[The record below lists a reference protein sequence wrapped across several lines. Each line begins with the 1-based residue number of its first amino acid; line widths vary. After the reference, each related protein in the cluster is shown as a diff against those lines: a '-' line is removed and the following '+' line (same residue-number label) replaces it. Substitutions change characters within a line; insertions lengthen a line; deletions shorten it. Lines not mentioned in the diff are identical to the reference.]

1 MKRLALIL
9 GLSLAILATGAPVSA
24 QGMRM
29 GFGGVG
35 GHGFMGVGA
44 HGFMGVGAHGFM
56 GGRFAGGHGFGHPI
70 APPFARRPFFGKRF
84 GQFAIVLPVPI
95 GFYGA
100 WSPFYGYPYGGY
112 PYGYPPP
119 YGNYPVAY
127 DLPAASSAYDPPP
140 LLSTSSAVQAVPPV
154 PPPPMP
160 EVVEFSTGRYQLRG
174 DGSGTAYSWVWI
186 PNPPTAPPADA
197 QSIPPAQPPHARLYR
212 WTDDQGVV
220 HLTNLWDEVPPQY
233 RQQVKPPQTS

>member
-9 GLSLAILATGAPVSA
+9 GLSLAILATGVPVSA

-29 GFGGVG
+29 RFGGG
-35 GHGFMGVGA
+35 GF
-44 HGFMGVGAHGFM
+44 HGFM
-56 GGRFAGGHGFGHPI
+56 GGRFAGGRFAGGNGFGRPI

-84 GQFAIVLPVPI
+84 DRFAFVLPVPV

-100 WSPFYGYPYGGY
+100 WSPFYGYPYGY
-112 PYGYPPP
+112 PPPYGGYPPP
-119 YGNYPVAY
+119 YANYPVAY
-127 DLPAASSAYDPPP
+127 DLPAASQTAHDPPP
-140 LLSTSSAVQAVPPV
+140 LLYTPTAVRAIPPV
-154 PPPPMP
+154 PSPPMP
-160 EVVEFSTGRYQLRG
+160 EVVEFSTGRYHLRD

-197 QSIPPAQPPHARLYR
+197 QSPAPAQPPHTRLYR

>member
-1 MKRLALIL
+1 MKRFALIL

-29 GFGGVG
+29 GFGGAG
-35 GHGFMGVGA
+35 IRGS
-44 HGFMGVGAHGFM
+44 M
-56 GGRFAGGHGFGHPI
+56 GGRFAGVHGFGRPI

-84 GQFAIVLPVPI
+84 GRFAFVLPVPV

-100 WSPFYGYPYGGY
+100 WSPFYGYPYGY
-112 PYGYPPP
+112 SPPYGGYPPS
-119 YGNYPVAY
+119 YGDYPVAY
-127 DLPAASSAYDPPP
+127 DLPAASQVAHDPPP
-140 LLSTSSAVQAVPPV
+140 LLYTPSAVREVPPV

-186 PNPPTAPPADA
+186 PNPPTAPPTDA
-197 QSIPPAQPPHARLYR
+197 QGIPPAQPPHARLYR

-220 HLTNLWDEVPPQY
+220 HLTNVWDEVPPQY

>member
-44 HGFMGVGAHGFM
+44 HGFMG
-56 GGRFAGGHGFGHPI
+56 GRFAGGHVFGHPI

>member
-29 GFGGVG
+29 RFGGFGGG
-35 GHGFMGVGA
+35 GFGGAGF
-44 HGFMGVGAHGFM
+44 HGFM
-56 GGRFAGGHGFGHPI
+56 GGRFAGGHGFGRPI

-84 GQFAIVLPVPI
+84 GRFAFVLPVPV

-100 WSPFYGYPYGGY
+100 WSPFYGYPYG
-112 PYGYPPP
+112 YPPP
-119 YGNYPVAY
+119 YADYPVAY
-127 DLPAASSAYDPPP
+127 DLPAASQTAHDPPP
-140 LLSTSSAVQAVPPV
+140 LLYTPSAVRAIPPV
-154 PPPPMP
+154 PSPPMP
-160 EVVEFSTGRYQLRG
+160 EVVEFSTGRYQLRD

-197 QSIPPAQPPHARLYR
+197 QSTPPAPPPHTRLYR

>member
-9 GLSLAILATGAPVSA
+9 GLSLAILATGVPVSA

-29 GFGGVG
+29 RLGGFGGAGFG
-35 GHGFMGVGA
+35 GAGF
-44 HGFMGVGAHGFM
+44 HGFM
-56 GGRFAGGHGFGHPI
+56 GGRFAGGHGFGRPI

-84 GQFAIVLPVPI
+84 GRFAFVLPVPV

-100 WSPFYGYPYGGY
+100 WSPFYGYPYG
-112 PYGYPPP
+112 YPPP
-119 YGNYPVAY
+119 YADYPVAY
-127 DLPAASSAYDPPP
+127 DLPAASQTAHDPPP
-140 LLSTSSAVQAVPPV
+140 LLYTPSAVRAIPPV
-154 PPPPMP
+154 PSPPMP
-160 EVVEFSTGRYQLRG
+160 EVVEFSTGRYQLRD

-197 QSIPPAQPPHARLYR
+197 QSTPPAPPPHTRLYR

>member
-1 MKRLALIL
+1 M
-9 GLSLAILATGAPVSA
+9 
-24 QGMRM
+24 
-29 GFGGVG
+29 GVG
-35 GHGFMGVGA
+35 G